1 MYILPM
7 FRKTFTL
14 SSDFLY
20 NKRVLLVEVQND

>member
-1 MYILPM
+1 MYPAHVPKNIY
-7 FRKTFTL
+7 L

>member
-1 MYILPM
+1 MYPAHVP
-7 FRKTFTL
+7 KTFTL